1 MNLPNWITVGRIAFT
16 PLLIWLP
23 LQVDPGYRLAA
34 FVLFLLVAISDYYD
48 GMLARTRGMVTD
60 LGKMLDPLADKL
72 LLAGTFIPMFWLQS
86 PADDLVLG
94 WFQGGLGTPAAREVL
109 SHYPFVVSFGGADLR
124 VPLPWWVVAI
134 VLGRE
139 VAMTV
144 MRQVAARR
152 GTVIAAIFAAKLKTT
167 FQLIWIGAAFFWF
180 FVATVDA
187 LDVRDR
193 VGWDYLANFAGVVG
207 SVSMVA
213 SVALTLYSLAVYLF
227 RFRSVFTTTASGR
240 PTADGRKP

>member
-1 MNLPNWITVGRIAFT
+1 VNLPNWITVGRIALT

-23 LQVDPGYRLAA
+23 LQEDPGYRLAA
-34 FVLFLLVAISDYYD
+34 FVLFLAVAISDYYD
-48 GMLARTRGMVTD
+48 GMLARTMGLVTD

-86 PADDLVLG
+86 PTNDLVLS
-94 WFQGGLGTPAAREVL
+94 WFRGGGAARAVL
-109 SHYPFVVSFGGADLR
+109 SHYPFVISFGGTDLR
-124 VPLPWWVVAI
+124 VPLPWWVIAI

-139 VAMTV
+139 IAMTV
-144 MRQVAARR
+144 LRQLAARR

-193 VGWDYLANFAGVVG
+193 RGWDLLSNFAGIVG
-207 SVSMVA
+207 TIAMIA
-213 SVALTLYSLAVYLF
+213 SVALTLYSLGVYLF
-227 RFRSVFTTTASGR
+227 RFRSVFTATTSVR
-240 PTADGRKP
+240 